1 MPPWLGITR
10 RNRLLDLV
18 VFAAMVLGILAILR
32 FLPQPDPIT
41 VSGSARILD
50 GDSLIVDGIEIRL
63 DGVDAPEGAQTCE
76 RAGQTWP
83 CGREATINL
92 RNLLRGRIVTCEG
105 RERDAHGRL
114 LATCKV
120 RGAEINRWLVEQ
132 GWAECPMAVTL
143 RPSARHGRPGGASG
157 RGNSRTR
164 VIGAKRIP
172 SIDIREGP
180 AGQARRNG

>member
-32 FLPQPDPIT
+32 FLPQPDPLT

-132 GWAECPMAVTL
+132 GWAVSYGGY
-143 RPSARHGRPGGASG
+143 SAAE
-157 RGNSRTR
+157 RT
-164 VIGAKRIP
+164 A
-172 SIDIREGP
+172 RE
-180 AGQARRNG
+180 ARRGVWSGKFTHPRDWREENP